1 MDGERFGLLEVLGR
15 GAFGQVIKAV
25 DKRRDHRVVALKI
38 VPVPND
44 EAGKLRLQ
52 REASNLAKL
61 NGHPNIVALH
71 ESFECMPGPSL
82 CLVLDCLEG
91 VTLAQQI
98 ERHGALKE
106 EAGREVASQ
115 LASALTFMHSRGIV
129 HRDLKADNIM
139 STRKCDAARAHW
151 VLLDFGFSRS
161 TVPALDTQLS
171 LVGSEDWLAPEVHSL
186 VRMSK
191 AEKKPAFEDMLGAI
205 SPAVDCYALGLVM
218 RYALT
223 GVPPHLNHSSTRL
236 TVAFPARL
244 AGKHYRL
251 KRLSSLSPMACAWL
265 QGMMNVQPTTRFS
278 AAAALQHAWL
288 QSTQRAASA
297 HGSALAGHV
306 PKAGQ
311 DNSRSMNCIGG

>member
-223 GVPPHLNHSSTRL
+223 GGCASSFESFLDTPHCC
-236 TVAFPARL
+236 
-244 AGKHYRL
+244 
-251 KRLSSLSPMACAWL
+251 LSSSFGGQTLSPEALKLPEPHGVCLAARDDECAAHHKVLGCCCTAARMAAIHTESC
-265 QGMMNVQPTTRFS
+265 
-278 AAAALQHAWL
+278 
-288 QSTQRAASA
+288 
-297 HGSALAGHV
+297 
-306 PKAGQ
+306 
-311 DNSRSMNCIGG
+311 